1 MSRFFGTLIQ
11 LAGTAVL
18 AYLTWL
24 WLNPMLGPLPA
35 IIVLALGL
43 LVTISR

>member
-1 MSRFFGTLIQ
+1 MSRFLRTLIQ

-24 WLNPMLGPLPA
+24 YVSPMLGPTPA
-35 IIVLALGL
+35 IIVLILGL
-43 LVTISR
+43 LVSASR